1 LVHVCMY
8 LYVYGEREREVGLW
22 NGLNVCIDECLH
34 SIYVYVSMS
43 VYIYV
48 CIDVCMYV
56 SIHV

>member
-1 LVHVCMY
+1 MY